1 MTIQALHAALKAQNA
16 AVKKALAGI
25 AELEAHL
32 SSIQADTSLS
42 AEDLRIEYALI
53 EEGRAKIYADY
64 ATAKT
69 RHTT

>member
-1 MTIQALHAALKAQNA
+1 MSVHALHAAIKAQKA

-42 AEDLRIEYALI
+42 AEELRIESALI
-53 EEGRAKIYADY
+53 QEGRAQIHADY
-64 ATAKT
+64 AIAKA
-69 RHTT
+69 RHTI